1 MTIASIIT
9 ALQARHAAISGVK
22 TAPTTYPGSIEAS
35 DCPYVLVDPWKG
47 KTSWETHGGDLA
59 ISERVYRARV
69 FYQPATFN
77 LDQGKQ
83 GAITLL
89 EAFLNNYKDSA
100 TVTSASA
107 ILLERDIEDSG
118 VVETMSYGEN
128 SYLGFTV
135 LLPIE
140 ERDE

>member
-1 MTIASIIT
+1 MTIASIIA
-9 ALQARHAAISGVK
+9 ALQARHILVSGVR
-22 TAPTTYPGSIEAS
+22 TAPTAYPASIEAS
-35 DCPYVLVDPWKG
+35 DCPYVLVDPWRG
-47 KTSWETHGGDLA
+47 KTSWDTHGGDLA
-59 ISERVYRARV
+59 ISERIYRVRV
-69 FYQPATFN
+69 FYQPSTFN

-89 EAFLNNYKDSA
+89 EAMLTAYKSDD
-100 TVTSASA
+100 TVTADAA

-118 VVETMSYGEN
+118 VVEALPYGEN
-128 SYLGFTV
+128 SYIGFTV

>member
-1 MTIASIIT
+1 VTIASICA
-9 ALQARHAAISGVK
+9 ALQARHALVDSVVS
-22 TAPTTYPGSIEAS
+22 APTTYPASIEAS
-35 DCPYVLVDPWKG
+35 DCPYVLVDPWRG
-47 KTSWETHGGDLA
+47 KTSWDTHGGDLA
-59 ISERVYRARV
+59 ISERVYRVRV

-89 EAFLNNYKDSA
+89 EAMLAGYTSDD
-100 TVTSASA
+100 TVTAAAA

-118 VVETMSYGEN
+118 VVEALPYGEN
-128 SYLGFTV
+128 QYIGFTV